1 MFKMKKTRKD
11 NWLKDAN
18 MLELIPE
25 KLQDF
30 EVNNLGLVT
39 ILVPRTR
46 SQFMLRVMDRLKRS
60 PNITIELDEVGSAVW
75 LAIDGK
81 TQTST
86 ICKQLEQKF
95 GDKFTQAPERVVRF
109 LSGLYRNKHIAF
121 KRKGE

>member
-1 MFKMKKTRKD
+1 
-11 NWLKDAN
+11 

-25 KLQDF
+25 KLQNF
-30 EVNNLGLVT
+30 EVSDLGLVT

-46 SQFMLRVMDRLKRS
+46 SQFMLRLMDRLKRS

-81 TQTST
+81 AQTSD
-86 ICKQLEQKF
+86 ICILLEQKF